1 MNAFSPFAFLIV
13 SVCSVAGLAQSPQ
26 PTLTIG
32 PHALRTG
39 MPESEVLAQLGTD
52 LILKAVQK
60 GLGPGWELP
69 AITPPESTW
78 LVEKDLAGMIIVLGQ
93 VGFTNHKLVS
103 VSRNWDVKPTS
114 ARSLFSAVE
123 LASKNLEEEGF
134 TNCRLATSDGSQAVD
149 KGSVS
154 LQKIDLNCGTKGISL
169 SLTISDAPNY
179 VSTSMHV
186 WEWMHG
192 D

>member
-1 MNAFSPFAFLIV
+1 MNAFNPFAFLIV
-13 SVCSVAGLAQSPQ
+13 SVCSVAGFAQSPH

-32 PHALRTG
+32 PHVLTTG
-39 MPESEVLAQLGTD
+39 MPESEVLDQLGAD

-60 GLGPGWELP
+60 GIGPGSELP
-69 AITPPESTW
+69 TITPPESTW

-93 VGFTNHKLVS
+93 VGFANHKLVS
-103 VSRNWDVKPTS
+103 VSRNWDVKTTS
-114 ARSLFSAVE
+114 ARSLFSA
-123 LASKNLEEEGF
+123 LDFASRNLDEEGF
-134 TNCRLATSDGSQAVD
+134 TNCKLATADGSYAVD

-154 LQKIDLNCGTKGISL
+154 AQKIDLNCGTKGIII

-179 VSTSMHV
+179 ISTSMHV